1 MKVKTLFLI
10 VLLTASTSGCGL
22 FTPEYVASTDKA
34 RVITNVFMCWGD
46 TAVYDSK
53 TNTLIP
59 MGWVYLGDYKGWT
72 LKKFDWQEYI
82 SLVKE
87 SRDKDDK

>member
-1 MKVKTLFLI
+1 MKAKTLLLI
-10 VLLTASTSGCGL
+10 VLLMISTSGCGM
-22 FTPEYVASTDKA
+22 FTPEYVASSDKA
-34 RVITNVFMCWGD
+34 RVLTDVFLCWGD

-82 SLVKE
+82 SLVNK
-87 SRDKDDK
+87 SRADDDR